1 QVIALRASG
10 RLKVRVATGPLT
22 ENSAWLV
29 DNQPSFDVQVHR
41 VMDQPLSSSAAALS
55 TRALSGVRVLD
66 VTQFMAG
73 PFCSVILADLGA
85 DVIKIEP
92 PGGESTRQMVGA
104 VGSES
109 PAFNAVNRGKRSVV
123 LNLKQAAG
131 RDAFVRLARISDIV
145 IENNRP
151 GVMRKLGLDYD

>member
-1 QVIALRASG
+1 MMDREHDAGSASEWP
-10 RLKVRVATGPLT
+10 T
-22 ENSAWLV
+22 
-29 DNQPSFDVQVHR
+29 
-41 VMDQPLSSSAAALS
+41 
-55 TRALSGVRVLD
+55 ALSGVRVLD

-123 LNLKQAAG
+123 LNLKLPAG
-131 RDAFVRLARISDIV
+131 RDAFLRMAGSIDIV

-151 GVMRKLGLDYD
+151 G